1 MMLCSGP
8 TLQRTLGQEK
18 LQHGSF
24 SPELYRGLSILL
36 RLRSTRTHC
45 RHLRSPGHG
54 VNSLKIQILTNL
66 IVITYNNFNTL
77 TK

>member
-24 SPELYRGLSILL
+24 SPELYRGLSIFLH
-36 RLRSTRTHC
+36 LRSTRTHC
-45 RHLRSPGHG
+45 RHLRSPHQH
-54 VNSLKIQILTNL
+54 SFLWIQKMYLLNNL
-66 IVITYNNFNTL
+66 LDNF